1 MVRIFVATLFFLI
14 RFACAECEEEACMMD
29 DTALLQPRLGR
40 ILEKEAETQ
49 DTCQPLDYNNGDCVG
64 KNTCFECDFTGKKIL
79 PANKDRFPTGFLQC
93 QGDSTTCNT
102 ADAGATIKFRSSL
115 DYLYCKGAGTCSDT
129 WNVENAGAAC
139 CAYRGSCQ
147 GSKISLTP
155 ASDPDGGCQNDMCC
169 DGIDSC
175 SEGELKGI
183 ESLTCRGNRAC
194 SSATVEVSRDL
205 LCDGDSI
212 VNQNPSGPRGSC
224 KQSSFTLSG
233 SDGYH
238 VVDCLGQTSCVDSS
252 FEFASNSR
260 ISFACTSSTNDGRAC
275 RNAEITLQGGSC
287 IDLDCSVNNVGGS
300 DCEGLTLTKE
310 GSDSCYYQGPEDY
323 RPDDCTEANT
333 TRCGDVPRDPVCC
346 QPDLLDPTEPDSC
359 ADCCAP
365 VTTTAPDITTTTTTT
380 TSKKKPYSD
389 FRRNRRTER
398 RNSRQH
404 RRQSRQYKYS

>member
-1 MVRIFVATLFFLI
+1 MGQVLKS
-14 RFACAECEEEACMMD
+14 EEQ
-29 DTALLQPRLGR
+29 T
-40 ILEKEAETQ
+40 EKEAETQ

-205 LCDGDSI
+205 LE
-212 VNQNPSGPRGSC
+212 
-224 KQSSFTLSG
+224 L
-233 SDGYH
+233 
-238 VVDCLGQTSCVDSS
+238 
-252 FEFASNSR
+252 A
-260 ISFACTSSTNDGRAC
+260 
-275 RNAEITLQGGSC
+275 AEIAMAGRQVQGSPC
-287 IDLDCSVNNVGGS
+287 ALVQATHVAA
-300 DCEGLTLTKE
+300 EKE
-310 GSDSCYYQGPEDY
+310 TQQ
-323 RPDDCTEANT
+323 A
-333 TRCGDVPRDPVCC
+333 PR
-346 QPDLLDPTEPDSC
+346 QFLAPTEPDGCREMTLLS
-359 ADCCAP
+359 AQQLGRSSFSNP
-365 VTTTAPDITTTTTTT
+365 LTG
-380 TSKKKPYSD
+380 S
-389 FRRNRRTER
+389 RTHQGLLVL
-398 RNSRQH
+398 SGL
-404 RRQSRQYKYS
+404 